1 MNLSNYFDLNIK
13 EINLIAEKH
22 KGNYERDVVVSN
34 VFLYLS
40 DKLDQ
45 VNEDNIKGYIIRWC
59 SMLKHWNQNR
69 CVYLMEEKKSQYRNI
84 ELMEVYDAEQSTIS
98 GIEFDSN
105 FKSFLSTLSY
115 MDRCILRDYYE
126 EKQLDTIEDIMTF
139 YTVKRRQAFEIKK
152 KINKLELHLYKFIKD
167 KQC

>member
-45 VNEDNIKGYIIRWC
+45 VNEDNIKGYIGVQC
-59 SMLKHWNQNR
+59 L
-69 CVYLMEEKKSQYRNI
+69 NI
-84 ELMEVYDAEQSTIS
+84 
-98 GIEFDSN
+98 GI
-105 FKSFLSTLSY
+105 
-115 MDRCILRDYYE
+115 
-126 EKQLDTIEDIMTF
+126 
-139 YTVKRRQAFEIKK
+139 
-152 KINKLELHLYKFIKD
+152 KIDVFT
-167 KQC
+167 